1 MRNEMNEGEKKMI
14 AKGTI
19 KLKRQV
25 ADLQDQIVELN
36 RKVNR
41 KEEGREEEM
50 DERGRCHEGMER
62 RGKEGGERGDEERR
76 ETHFCQSPDW
86 LFFEAWRRRRRKRV
100 G

>member
-1 MRNEMNEGEKKMI
+1 MRNEMNEGEKKII

-41 KEEGREEEM
+41 KVNKKEEGRE
-50 DERGRCHEGMER
+50 GMER
-62 RGKEGGERGDEERR
+62 ERGGERGEVRGER
-76 ETHFCQSPDW
+76 
-86 LFFEAWRRRRRKRV
+86 
-100 G
+100 